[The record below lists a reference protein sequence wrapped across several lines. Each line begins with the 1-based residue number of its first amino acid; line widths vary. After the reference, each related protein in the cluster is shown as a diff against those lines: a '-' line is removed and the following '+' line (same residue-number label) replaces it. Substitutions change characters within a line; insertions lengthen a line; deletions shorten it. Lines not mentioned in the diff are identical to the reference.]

1 MRVSL
6 EWLKTMVHVP
16 ENPDELVAELVRTGT
31 EVEAVETAG
40 QALDHVVTGYI
51 TACERHPNADKLHVC
66 TVDVGA
72 AEPLSI
78 VCGAPNVAAGEHVVV
93 ALEGAVLPGDV
104 KIKRSKLRGVVS
116 EGMNCSERELGLGD
130 DHAGIMVLP
139 EDAPIGVPAAQ
150 YLGIA
155 DTVIDCEIT
164 PNRPDCLSMTGFA
177 TEVSADFD
185 EGTHIELPSVKREE
199 GPNAAELVD
208 VAIDAPELCSR
219 YVARVVRGVKIGP
232 SPAWLARR
240 VQAAGTRAINNVV
253 DVTNYVMYLTG
264 QPLHAFDLG
273 KLRDRDGKR
282 SIVVRA
288 AREGETITT
297 LDGAERTLEAG
308 MAVITDGGDVPV
320 ALAGVMGG
328 LDSEIDEGTVDV
340 LLESAC
346 FAPGSI
352 SHTSRDLDLM
362 SESSVR
368 FERGVDASRCA
379 AVADMAAALF
389 EECCGAT
396 VCPGAVDVYPRPVE
410 EAKVVLRP
418 DRVRA
423 FIGADIP
430 TDFMATRLS
439 RLGCTVSEGEN
450 GTLEVLCPTNRPDL
464 TREADLAEE
473 VCRLWGMDRIEAT
486 IPAAKDHTGGLTE
499 DQGRAEAIG
508 RILRAC
514 GLSETI
520 NYNFAERGDL
530 ERLGREDVGLGI
542 PVRIL
547 NPLTADQAEMRRTMI
562 PGLLRSVA
570 YNLDHGVRNV
580 TLYEQGRVLLG
591 SAEAAQPKEPA
602 RVAGVLSGA
611 WHDQTWYAKAR
622 ELDFFDAKGI
632 VDELVRELRIE
643 RVHYVPAS
651 PDRYGWLLPGR
662 SAEVRAGKRRIGWVG
677 DVHPQ
682 ALERFGIAQP
692 VVAFELDQEALL
704 ELAHRELPFKDIP
717 QLPGVEVDL
726 ALVVSEDVTYETCVQ
741 RLGSA
746 GGRLLDRIE
755 LFDVYRD
762 PERVGEGKKSMAFH
776 LTFRDPKRTLTADE
790 VDAVMDKLVRKVQGS
805 LGAEVRG

>member
-1 MRVSL
+1 MRVSY
-6 EWLKTMVHVP
+6 EWLKTMVDL
-16 ENPDELVAELVRTGT
+16 PDDPAELVAELVRTGT

-51 TACERHPNADKLHVC
+51 ESCEQHPNADKLHVC
-66 TVDVGA
+66 AVDVGSG
-72 AEPLSI
+72 EPLQI

-104 KIKRSKLRGVVS
+104 KIKRSKLRGVES
-116 EGMNCSERELGLGD
+116 QGMNCSERELGLGD
-130 DHAGIMVLP
+130 DHSGIMVLP
-139 EDAPIGVPAAQ
+139 DDAPIGVPAAR
-150 YLGIA
+150 YLGLA
-155 DTVIDCEIT
+155 DTVVDCEIT

-185 EGTHIELPSVKREE
+185 EDTHIELPHIKHEE
-199 GPNAAELVD
+199 GPDASELVD
-208 VAIDAPELCSR
+208 VAIEAPELCSR

-232 SPAWLARR
+232 SSKWLARR

-273 KLRDRDGKR
+273 KLKDRNGKR

-288 AREGETITT
+288 AAKGEKLTT
-297 LDGAERTLEAG
+297 LDGTERTLEAG
-308 MAVITDGGDVPV
+308 MAVITDGGEEAV

-328 LDSEIDEGTVDV
+328 LDSEIDEHTVDV

-362 SESSVR
+362 SESSLR
-368 FERGVDASRCA
+368 FERGVDASRSA
-379 AVADMAAALF
+379 AVADIAAALF

-410 EAKVVLRP
+410 PVRVTFRP
-418 DRVRA
+418 ERA
-423 FIGADIP
+423 RSFIGADIP
-430 TDFMATRLS
+430 EDFMVSRLR
-439 RLGCTVSEGEN
+439 RLGCEVSEDTDGS
-450 GTLEVLCPTNRPDL
+450 LSVLCPANRPDL
-464 TREADLAEE
+464 TREADLIEE
-473 VCRLWGMDRIEAT
+473 VCRLWGMDKVEAT
-486 IPAAKDHTGGLTE
+486 IPAAANHTGGLTKAQQRVE
-499 DQGRAEAIG
+499 SIG
-508 RILRAC
+508 RILRAT

-520 NYNFAERGDL
+520 NYNFAEKGDL

-547 NPLTADQAEMRRTMI
+547 NPLSMDQGEMRRTLL

-570 YNLDHGVRNV
+570 YNLDHGVPNV

-591 SAEAAQPKEPA
+591 NPEASQPAEPD

-611 WHDQTWYAKAR
+611 WGDETWYEKPR

-632 VDELVRELRIE
+632 VSALLDELRVE
-643 RVHYVPAS
+643 RVHYVAAS
-651 PDRYGWLLPGR
+651 PERYGWLMPGR
-662 SAEVRAGKRRIGWVG
+662 AAEVRAGKRRLGWIG
-677 DVHPQ
+677 DVHPET
-682 ALERFGIAQP
+682 LKRFGISQS
-692 VVAFELDQEALL
+692 VVAFELDQDAIV
-704 ELAHRELPFKDIP
+704 ELAHDELPFMGIP
-717 QLPGVEVDL
+717 IFPGIEVDL
-726 ALVVSEDVTYETCVQ
+726 ALVVDEKTTYETCVQ
-741 RLGSA
+741 RLDSA
-746 GGRLLDRIE
+746 GGRLLVDIE

-762 PERVGEGKKSMAFH
+762 PVRVGEGKKSMAFR
-776 LTFRDPKRTLTADE
+776 LTFRSPDRTLKAEE
-790 VDAVMDKLVRKVQGS
+790 VDAIMAKLVRKVQKS
-805 LGAEVRG
+805 LGAEVRS

>member
-6 EWLKTMVHVP
+6 EWLKTMVDVP
-16 ENPDELVAELVRTGT
+16 EDPLDLVAELVRTGT

-51 TACERHPNADKLHVC
+51 ESCEQHPNADKLHVC
-66 TVDVGA
+66 MVDVGA
-72 AEPLSI
+72 ERPLQI

-104 KIKRSKLRGVVS
+104 KIKRSKLRGVES
-116 EGMNCSERELGLGD
+116 QGMNCSERELGLGD
-130 DHAGIMVLP
+130 DHSGIMVLP
-139 EDAPIGVPAAQ
+139 EDAPIGVPAAL
-150 YLGIA
+150 YLGLA
-155 DTVIDCEIT
+155 DTVVDCEIT

-185 EGTHIELPSVKREE
+185 VSTHIELPSVGHEE
-199 GPNAAELVD
+199 GPSASELVD
-208 VAIDAPELCSR
+208 VAIEAPELCSR

-273 KLRDRDGKR
+273 KLKDRAGKR

-288 AREGETITT
+288 AEEGERLTT
-297 LDGAERTLEAG
+297 LDGVERTLEAG
-308 MAVITDGGDVPV
+308 MAVITDGGEEAV

-362 SESSVR
+362 SESSLR

-379 AVADMAAALF
+379 SVADVAAALF
-389 EECCGAT
+389 EACCGAT
-396 VCPGAVDVYPRPVE
+396 VCPGAVDVYPVPVE
-410 EAKVVLRP
+410 PVRVRLRP
-418 DRVRA
+418 ERA
-423 FIGADIP
+423 CAVIGAEIP
-430 TDFMATRLS
+430 ASFMAKRLE
-439 RLGCTVSEGEN
+439 RLGCEVSDDGEGAFS
-450 GTLEVLCPTNRPDL
+450 VLCPTNRPDL
-464 TREADLAEE
+464 TREADLIEE
-473 VCRLWGMDRIEAT
+473 VCRLWGMDRVEAT
-486 IPAAKDHTGGLTE
+486 IPAARNHTGGLTKA
-499 DQGRAEAIG
+499 QARAEAIG
-508 RILRAC
+508 RILRAS

-520 NYNFAERGDL
+520 NYNFAEKGDL
-530 ERLGREDVGLGI
+530 ARLGRDDVGLGI

-547 NPLTADQAEMRRTMI
+547 NPLSMDQGEMRRTML

-570 YNLDHGVRNV
+570 YNLDHGVPNV

-591 SAEAAQPKEPA
+591 DPEASQPAEPD
-602 RVAGVLSGA
+602 RVAGVLSGS
-611 WHDQTWYAKAR
+611 WSDQTWYEKAR

-632 VDELVRELRIE
+632 IEELLAELRVE
-643 RVHYVPAS
+643 RVHFVAAS
-651 PDRYGWLLPGR
+651 PERYGWLLPGR
-662 SAEVRAGKRRIGWVG
+662 AAEVRAGKRRLGWVG
-677 DVHPQ
+677 DVHPET
-682 ALERFGIAQP
+682 LKRFGISQA
-692 VVAFELDQEALL
+692 VVAFELDQDRII
-704 ELAHRELPFKDIP
+704 ELAHDELPFKDIP
-717 QLPGVEVDL
+717 QLPGVDVDL
-726 ALVVSEDVTYETCVQ
+726 ALVVADDVSYETCVQ
-741 RLGSA
+741 RLDSA
-746 GGRLLDRIE
+746 GGRLLTEIE

-762 PERVGEGKKSMAFH
+762 PVRVGEGKKSMAFR
-776 LTFRDPKRTLTADE
+776 LTFRAPDRTLTTEE
-790 VDAVMDKLVRKVQGS
+790 VDAVMGKLIKKVGTS